1 MQAVSLEIL
10 GRLHDAVVHGVYY
23 DATGTNRDVR
33 LSMTC
38 SKRID
43 FEAWVGRRVSLV
55 AHDVLAMR
63 HLIWATADPEQL
75 NLITTEMSDDAK
87 KQLRLFDGA
96 NSRFTGKAPT
106 IAFQSGSSLE
116 LLCREYALEVDIEPQ
131 HAMNSTRLHGV
142 LHNPIVNS

>member
-1 MQAVSLEIL
+1 VMQAVTFESL

-23 DATGTNRDVR
+23 DATGANRDIR
-33 LSMTC
+33 LSVTC

-43 FEAWVGRRVSLV
+43 FDAWAGRRVSLV

-87 KQLRLFDGA
+87 KQLRLFDGT
-96 NSRFTGKAPT
+96 NSRFTGKALT
-106 IAFQSGSSLE
+106 IAFHSGSSLE
-116 LLCREYALEVDIEPQ
+116 LLCREYALELD
-131 HAMNSTRLHGV
+131 M
-142 LHNPIVNS
+142 